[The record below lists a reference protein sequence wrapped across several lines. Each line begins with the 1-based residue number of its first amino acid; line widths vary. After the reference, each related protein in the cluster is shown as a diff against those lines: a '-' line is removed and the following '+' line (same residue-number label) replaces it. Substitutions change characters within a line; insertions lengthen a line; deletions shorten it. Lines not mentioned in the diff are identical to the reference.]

1 MDSKRFDNL
10 AKALGNGNNRR
21 SLLKR
26 AAGLAAAAVAV
37 STPTRT
43 LAGVTTCD
51 DYTPCSGY
59 GEKCNQ
65 SGECVCDTYNGYK
78 TCDYDGV
85 CVKEDECCP
94 GYQFCEYDGSCFKD
108 DECCPSEHYCEYDDV
123 WVKEGECCPDEKY
136 CEYEGVCIK
145 GDECWGGCPGYGEV
159 CKHGK
164 CVADDPKEEPKP
176 DKNPNYSKQLARSCQ
191 RKCLAAG
198 KKQGRVSAAKL
209 RRTCKRNCARNTR

>member
-94 GYQFCEYDGSCFKD
+94 
-108 DECCPSEHYCEYDDV
+108 
-123 WVKEGECCPDEKY
+123 DEKY

-145 GDECWGGCPGYGEV
+145 GDECWGGCPGYDEV

-164 CVADDPKEEPKP
+164 CVADDPKK
-176 DKNPNYSKQLARSCQ
+176 SRSQ
-191 RKCLAAG
+191 TKIPTTRSSWLDPA
-198 KKQGRVSAAKL
+198 SASA
-209 RRTCKRNCARNTR
+209 